1 MEVATQFEPAR
12 LHLSVHMTPP
22 ADIQRFVCQRFAQEH
37 GAQVAQLLPWQCGLR
52 DGDGRLLASAGL
64 RSAASGPLFLEYYLS
79 APVEQQ
85 LAARLQQ
92 PVARHEILE
101 IGNLAAEK
109 GRARWLVLSLIRY
122 LAEQRF
128 RYVVFTATD
137 QVQQLFARVGLAP
150 LYLQEA
156 TPDRVPDPQS
166 WGLYYQHT
174 PQVLAGE
181 IRSGW
186 MQLQAMPRMQALLSQ
201 LPLGDNDLPGDRGQ

>member
-1 MEVATQFEPAR
+1 M
-12 LHLSVHMTPP
+12 
-22 ADIQRFVCQRFAQEH
+22 
-37 GAQVAQLLPWQCGLR
+37 
-52 DGDGRLLASAGL
+52 
-64 RSAASGPLFLEYYLS
+64 
-79 APVEQQ
+79 
-85 LAARLQQ
+85 
-92 PVARHEILE
+92 ARHEILE

-174 PQVLAGE
+174 PQV
-181 IRSGW
+181 RC
-186 MQLQAMPRMQALLSQ
+186 
-201 LPLGDNDLPGDRGQ
+201 

>member
-1 MEVATQFEPAR
+1 MAAAIQLEPAR
-12 LHLSVHMTPP
+12 LHLSVHMVPP
-22 ADIQRFVCQRFAQEH
+22 VDIQEFVCQRFAQEH
-37 GAQVAQLLPWQCGLR
+37 GARVAQLLPWQCGLR
-52 DGDGRLLASAGL
+52 DAQGQLLASVGL
-64 RSAASGPLFLEYYLS
+64 RSAATGPLFLECYLS

-109 GRARWLVLSLIRY
+109 GCARWLVLSLIRY

-137 QVQQLFARVGLAP
+137 QVQHLFSRVGLTP

-156 TPDRVPDPQS
+156 TPDRVTDPQS
-166 WGLYYQHT
+166 WGHYYEHA
-174 PQVLAGE
+174 PKVLAGE

-186 MQLQAMPRMQALLSQ
+186 AKLQAMPAMQPLLSQ
-201 LPLGDNDLPGDRGQ
+201 LPVGDRELPGSRG